1 MRENSTPY
9 RQAADAAWRE
19 IQNRLEAIKKK
30 LGDPRVELVEVS
42 YDGDSF
48 LSLVDEL
55 PDEPKSPDPG
65 GVEIRVAIEAHYRIV
80 RQP

>member
-1 MRENSTPY
+1 MRESSTLY

-19 IQNRLEAIKKK
+19 IQKRLEVIKKK
-30 LGDPRVELVEVS
+30 LGDPKVELVEAR

-65 GVEIRVAIEAHYRIV
+65 RVEIRVAIEAHYRIV